1 MRISRPGCGKFLSP
15 TTPKR
20 SAGVRCYAYTAHDID
35 GCLPHITTLLGEIS
49 FPDARRRADVAGAR
63 SKPNKMNTELILRS
77 GPAALRC
84 WDPTLIEA
92 KASGAIL
99 DESANSTGE

>member
-1 MRISRPGCGKFLSP
+1 MLN
-15 TTPKR
+15 
-20 SAGVRCYAYTAHDID
+20 TAHDID
-35 GCLPHITTLLGEIS
+35 GCLPRITTLLGEIS

-63 SKPNKMNTELILRS
+63 SKPSSRNKMNTELILRS
-77 GPAALRC
+77 GPAALSC
-84 WDPTLIEA
+84 WDPTWLISA